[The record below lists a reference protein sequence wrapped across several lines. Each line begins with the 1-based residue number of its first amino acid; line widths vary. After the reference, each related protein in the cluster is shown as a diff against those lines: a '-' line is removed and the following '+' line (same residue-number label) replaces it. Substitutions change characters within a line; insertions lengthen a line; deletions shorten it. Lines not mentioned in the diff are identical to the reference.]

1 MADNII
7 NLINNIF
14 PIDYLAHEDLI
25 EIITILESIITE
37 SISKSG
43 KSKKEQEIL
52 KRKVS
57 SWDKLT
63 KEEKY
68 DEIILDDSENTELQN
83 AILIFIS
90 RRLKK
95 KTISIIDE
103 TTDYRLLSHKP
114 YQYLYL
120 IQAYLPIVSEKI
132 DITSLVS
139 KNKKKFIQH
148 CHSLVV
154 FDRNDT
160 AQSIEHKFDKLFME
174 YFDIFI
180 YCIEDFL
187 DINLVCISPD
197 KFGQKNSC
205 IKKSFVSA
213 RKFLIQRETRFFYFD
228 NDEWY
233 TIDYLEMSTMKI
245 NTYNEIKNEY
255 SDMRLKRLIA
265 QENER
270 ELLDKLVVKYEPTD
284 IGRKLPVIK
293 VVIKGKTIRLLVGST
308 YNLYLYSK
316 DDILNDTNVILGK
329 IDVIDINKDEHI
341 GKGNIRWIEGYQEI
355 LDI

>member
-14 PIDYLAHEDLI
+14 PIDYLTHEDLI
-25 EIITILESIITE
+25 EIIHILESILTE

-43 KSKKEQEIL
+43 KAKKEQETL

-57 SWDKLT
+57 SWTKLGNQ
-63 KEEKY
+63 EKY
-68 DEIILDDSENTELQN
+68 DEIILDDIENTELQN
-83 AILIFIS
+83 AILMFIS

-103 TTDYRLLSHKP
+103 TTDYRLLLHK
-114 YQYLYL
+114 QFHFLYL
-120 IQAYLPIVSEKI
+120 VQACLPIVSEKMDVI
-132 DITSLVS
+132 SLI

-160 AQSIEHKFDKLFME
+160 VQSIEHKFNTLFME
-174 YFDIFI
+174 YFDNFI

-205 IKKSFVSA
+205 IKKSFVSD
-213 RKFLIQRETRFFYFD
+213 RKFLTQRETKFYYFD

-233 TIDYLEMSTMKI
+233 TIDYLEMTTMKI
-245 NTYNEIKNEY
+245 NTYNEIKTEF

-316 DDILNDTNVILGK
+316 DDILNDTNAILGK

-355 LDI
+355 LEI

>member
-14 PIDYLAHEDLI
+14 PIDYLTHEDLI
-25 EIITILESIITE
+25 ELIHILETIITE

-43 KSKKEQEIL
+43 KPKKEQETL

-57 SWDKLT
+57 SWTKLVN
-63 KEEKY
+63 EEKY
-68 DEIILDDSENTELQN
+68 DEIILEDIENIELQN
-83 AILIFIS
+83 SILIFIS
-90 RRLKK
+90 KRLKK
-95 KTISIIDE
+95 KTISITDE
-103 TTDYRLLSHKP
+103 STDYRLLLIKP
-114 YQYLYL
+114 FNYLYL
-120 IQAYLPIVSEKI
+120 VQNCLPVVSEKT
-132 DITSLVS
+132 DIKSLV

-160 AQSIEHKFDKLFME
+160 AQSIEHKFDTLFME

-197 KFGQKNSC
+197 KFGQKNSF
-205 IKKSFVSA
+205 IKKSFISD
-213 RKFLIQRETRFFYFD
+213 RKFLIQRETKFYYFD
-228 NDEWY
+228 KDDWY
-233 TIDYLEMSTMKI
+233 TIDYLEMSNMKL
-245 NTYNEIKNEY
+245 NTYNEIKNEF

-293 VVIKGKTIRLLVGST
+293 VVINGRTIRLLVGST

-316 DDILNDTNVILGK
+316 DDILNDTNDILGK
-329 IDVIDINKDEHI
+329 IDVIDINKEEHI

>member
-1 MADNII
+1 MDII
-7 NLINNIF
+7 
-14 PIDYLAHEDLI
+14 
-25 EIITILESIITE
+25 
-37 SISKSG
+37 
-43 KSKKEQEIL
+43 
-52 KRKVS
+52 
-57 SWDKLT
+57 
-63 KEEKY
+63 
-68 DEIILDDSENTELQN
+68 
-83 AILIFIS
+83 
-90 RRLKK
+90 
-95 KTISIIDE
+95 
-103 TTDYRLLSHKP
+103 
-114 YQYLYL
+114 
-120 IQAYLPIVSEKI
+120 
-132 DITSLVS
+132 SLV

-160 AQSIEHKFDKLFME
+160 AQSIEHKFDTLFME

-205 IKKSFVSA
+205 IKKSFVSD
-213 RKFLIQRETRFFYFD
+213 RKFLIQRETKFYYFD
-228 NDEWY
+228 NDEWH

-245 NTYNEIKNEY
+245 NTYNEIKTEFSN
-255 SDMRLKRLIA
+255 MRLKRLIA
-265 QENER
+265 QENEK

-329 IDVIDINKDEHI
+329 IDVIDINKDDHI

-355 LDI
+355 LEI

>member
-1 MADNII
+1 
-7 NLINNIF
+7 
-14 PIDYLAHEDLI
+14 
-25 EIITILESIITE
+25 
-37 SISKSG
+37 
-43 KSKKEQEIL
+43 
-52 KRKVS
+52 
-57 SWDKLT
+57 
-63 KEEKY
+63 
-68 DEIILDDSENTELQN
+68 
-83 AILIFIS
+83 
-90 RRLKK
+90 
-95 KTISIIDE
+95 
-103 TTDYRLLSHKP
+103 
-114 YQYLYL
+114 
-120 IQAYLPIVSEKI
+120 
-132 DITSLVS
+132 
-139 KNKKKFIQH
+139 
-148 CHSLVV
+148 V

-160 AQSIEHKFDKLFME
+160 VQSIEHKFDTLFME
-174 YFDIFI
+174 YLDIFI
-180 YCIEDFL
+180 YCIEEFL

-205 IKKSFVSA
+205 IKKSFVSD
-213 RKFLIQRETRFFYFD
+213 RKFLIQRESRFFYFD

-233 TIDYLEMSTMKI
+233 SIDYLEMSAMKL
-245 NTYNEIKNEY
+245 NTYNEIKTEF

-293 VVIKGKTIRLLVGST
+293 VVMNGKTIRLLVGST

-316 DDILNDTNVILGK
+316 DDILNDTNAILGK